1 MPRLKI
7 LLFIY
12 AKLTVQILN
21 KYGRNIISDST
32 ILKET
37 IKKDLNKKNWYETK
51 IIYLILL

>member
-7 LLFIY
+7 LFFIY
-12 AKLTVQILN
+12 ANLTVQILN

-37 IKKDLNKKNWYETK
+37 IKKDLIKKIGTK
-51 IIYLILL
+51 PRLYT

>member
-7 LLFIY
+7 LFFIY

-37 IKKDLNKKNWYETK
+37 IKKDLIKKIGTK
-51 IIYLILL
+51 PRLYT

>member
-1 MPRLKI
+1 MQKKMPRLKI

-37 IKKDLNKKNWYETK
+37 IKKDLIKKIGTK
-51 IIYLILL
+51 PRLYT